1 MKTCTD
7 LPPFVMFCLNSLC
20 TRVDLH
26 WCLNLASFGPN
37 LHCQVQPHTSFR
49 PTTICK
55 LLGLKYVKIGNNGN
69 NGNKA
74 NLMETAYVLMG
85 NNELII
91 THFRH
96 L

>member
-1 MKTCTD
+1 M
-7 LPPFVMFCLNSLC
+7 VIM
-20 TRVDLH
+20 
-26 WCLNLASFGPN
+26 
-37 LHCQVQPHTSFR
+37 
-49 PTTICK
+49 
-55 LLGLKYVKIGNNGN
+55 GNNG
-69 NGNKA
+69 